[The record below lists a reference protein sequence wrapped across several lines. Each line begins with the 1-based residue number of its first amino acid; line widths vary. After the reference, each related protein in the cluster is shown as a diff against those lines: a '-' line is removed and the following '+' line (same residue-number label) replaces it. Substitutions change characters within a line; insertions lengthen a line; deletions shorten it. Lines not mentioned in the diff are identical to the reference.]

1 MAEAGRDGWHESPEL
16 KDAMTEKFVSGIEEV
31 DVGSDVA
38 SGGQVDDEMGLAAAA
53 AAAEAAVAAMAEP
66 AEMEQTPLSEAVAGA
81 ASAAVG
87 AVEEAANADAGMA
100 STVEEEEGEPQPLL
114 TEKEIQEHLAEAVKA
129 KERGN
134 EMFRKRGKNNK
145 IYTLCPYCPKPAL
158 L

>member
-16 KDAMTEKFVSGIEEV
+16 KDAMTENFVSGIEEV

-38 SGGQVDDEMGLAAAA
+38 A
-53 AAAEAAVAAMAEP
+53 AAAEAAVAVAAMAEP
-66 AEMEQTPLSEAVAGA
+66 AEMAIKTPLSEAAAGGA

-114 TEKEIQEHLAEAVKA
+114 TEKEIQEHLEEAVKA